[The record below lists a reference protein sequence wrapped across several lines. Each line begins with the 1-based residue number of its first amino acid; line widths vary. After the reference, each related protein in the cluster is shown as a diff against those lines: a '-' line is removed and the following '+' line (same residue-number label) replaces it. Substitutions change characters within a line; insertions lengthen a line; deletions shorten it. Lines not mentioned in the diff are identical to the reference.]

1 MASDLLSKIRSEL
14 DERLSELR
22 PVLSEYERLAAAANA
37 LASADSQTDTS
48 SIAKSP
54 VSTPRAPRSTP
65 LPRDFPQ
72 ATVKKAPPGKPS
84 PRKRATKRK
93 VRAPR
98 GVAGQAILAAL
109 EHGSHT
115 PSELVT
121 VTAMGGPVIRGNLRR
136 LLADGTIKKVE
147 RDGKTAYAV
156 S

>member
-22 PVLSEYERLAAAANA
+22 PVLSEYERLAAAADA
-37 LASADSQTDTS
+37 LASADSKAASLST
-48 SIAKSP
+48 AKSP
-54 VSTPRAPRSTP
+54 VSTARTPRSTP
-65 LPRDFPQ
+65 VRRDLTQ
-72 ATVKKAPPGKPS
+72 AKVKKAPSGKPS

-136 LLADGTIKKVE
+136 LLAEGTIKKVE